1 MGLRKLKRALRY
13 SVWGLP
19 VVMATGAA
27 FAGDI
32 TGKVTTADG
41 APVANADVMIVGT
54 GNTAKTDDNGQYRLR
69 HLKDGSY
76 TVEVSTPGYHIGSSG
91 ITLSKSADG
100 HLDFNLYAAA
110 QEEVTVASNRYRA
123 AAAQLDAIAPI
134 SVLSAQDLEH
144 TAVHNV
150 AEALQLLPGIN
161 VTSTGNS
168 FFGGIDGASRGE
180 GMFAQVRGM
189 NSEFTLNMINGVDVA
204 QGMPYSREVQ
214 LSLLPPSGLQTI
226 IVSKT
231 AQADMQ
237 SDFIGGAV
245 DFHTPT
251 AFDFSDDQTFSATL
265 GGRAETRAFD
275 YNADGMGYSGSVEG
289 SKKFGANNQ
298 FGIYA
303 SAYFDQR
310 HFVNSELAA
319 KTEAGSDGQWAFMVS
334 DANGNSPTGT
344 NPATNLTSL
353 GFGVGI
359 SSGYTVRWGGNVA
372 ADWNVSSNLHV
383 YGKASYAFAHTRQD
397 TTFSQILATAVK
409 RGSKGM
415 QIGTTGLYQPV
426 IGDVSTRLWYETNP
440 ENANLGT
447 AQIGADTSLGK
458 WSFDGKVY
466 YTWGKNDRPN
476 HVEISNRPLREDG
489 GSNGFL
495 YGGTSLIS
503 YDADGFPY
511 ATLTPAMAARLGNLG
526 ANPARR
532 AGDMSFQHSGQEK
545 AGIILDSTYNVDG
558 DWLQSVKF
566 GFKQS
571 TSWRHV
577 DALYTE
583 TPNYGNT
590 LLFSEIGVYD
600 SMWAEAY
607 PGKYSWSVPKINQD
621 KLIALYHSKPT
632 VIDSC
637 GGRSYAGYGYGPCDT
652 QNGRESVTSGYV
664 MANLRFGEVEA
675 IPGLRYEHSDIR
687 NVFWLDKFDKSGNWT
702 SGGFT
707 SNTTAYDEVLPSLFL
722 NWRPSDATVYRAA
735 VWTSYTRPAFIQL
748 AASSSVNTN
757 SDGSTSI
764 TQGNPDLKPIESV
777 NYELSGQWSSDQGGY
792 LQASAFA
799 KQLSNYIYNSGT
811 NFVNGNSITS
821 GNTADTSITYT
832 KPMNGGSGHV
842 YGIELEFR
850 QKLDALSD
858 WMGGF
863 GLGGNF
869 THNWTKVDL
878 GNQTG
883 LRSEPV
889 QNAPDNVA
897 NLQLFYE
904 KDDLQFD
911 LLWHYTGSYVS
922 SYDYLGQGAS
932 WDHVWVQPMQRVDL
946 HVGYNIGYGLRGDV
960 SVSNLMDTE
969 SYRAQVGKYSSAL
982 SDVVDTGRTI
992 LFTVK
997 YSN

>member
-1 MGLRKLKRALRY
+1 M
-13 SVWGLP
+13 VH
-19 VVMATGAA
+19 
-27 FAGDI
+27 
-32 TGKVTTADG
+32 
-41 APVANADVMIVGT
+41 
-54 GNTAKTDDNGQYRLR
+54 NTIRLR
-69 HLKDGSY
+69 SLLLAGSAAALFLMPAMAETAATNAADASSDTIE
-76 TVEVSTPGYHIGSSG
+76 TVHVVATRQ
-91 ITLSKSADG
+91 SADA
-100 HLDFNLYAAA
+100 LQLQSVA
-110 QEEVTVASNRYRA
+110 TV
-123 AAAQLDAIAPI
+123 
-134 SVLSAQDLEH
+134 SVLSAADLEH

-189 NSEFTLNMINGVDVA
+189 NSEFTLNLINGVDVA

-226 IVSKT
+226 VVNKT
-231 AQADMQ
+231 GGADQ
-237 SDFIGGAV
+237 QLDFIGGMI
-245 DFHTPT
+245 DFRTPT
-251 AFDFSDDQTFSATL
+251 AFDFSEDQTFSATL

-275 YNADGMGYSGSVEG
+275 YNSDGMGYSASVAG
-289 SKKFGANNQ
+289 SKKFGASNQ

-319 KTEAGSDGQWAFMVS
+319 ATEAASDGQWAFVTA
-334 DANGNSPTGT
+334 DKNGANPTGY
-344 NPATNLTSL
+344 NPAKNLTSL

-359 SSGYTVRWGGNVA
+359 SSGYTVRWGGNVS
-372 ADWNVSSNLHV
+372 ADWNVSNNTHV

-397 TTFSQILATAVK
+397 TTFSQILATNIK
-409 RGSKGM
+409 RGSSGYA
-415 QIGTTGLYQPV
+415 IGTTGLYEPV
-426 IGDVSTRLWYETNP
+426 VGDVSTRLWYETNP

-447 AQIGADTSLGK
+447 AQIGGDTSFGK
-458 WSFDGKVY
+458 WSFNGNVFY
-466 YTWGKNDRPN
+466 SWGKNDRPN
-476 HVEISNRPLREDG
+476 HIEISSRPLREDG
-489 GSNGFL
+489 GSSGFL
-495 YGGTSLIS
+495 YGGTNLIS
-503 YDADGFPY
+503 YDADGFPQ
-511 ATLTPAMAARLGNLG
+511 ATLTPAMYARLGNLG

-545 AGIILDSTYNVDG
+545 AGVKLDGTYDVDG
-558 DWLQSVKF
+558 EWLKSVKL
-566 GFKQS
+566 GFKNE

-607 PGKYSWSVPKINQD
+607 PGKYTWSVPKINQA
-621 KLIALYHSKPT
+621 KLIANYKAHTT
-632 VIDSC
+632 VMDSC
-637 GGRSYAGYGYGPCDT
+637 GNGTAAFPYGACDT
-652 QNGRESVTSGYV
+652 QNGKETVTSGY
-664 MANLRFGEVEA
+664 ASATLRFGDVEA
-675 IPGLRYEHSDIR
+675 IPGLRYEHTDIR
-687 NVFWLDKFDKSGNWT
+687 NVYWLDGTT
-702 SGGFT
+702 SSGFT
-707 SNTTAYDEVLPSLFL
+707 SSNTSYDEVLPSLFL
-722 NWRPSDATVYRAA
+722 NWRPSESAVYRAS

-748 AASSSVNTN
+748 AAHSSVVSN

-764 TQGNPDLKPIESV
+764 TQGNPNLKPIESV
-777 NYELSGQWSSDQGGY
+777 NYELSGQWYSSHGGY
-792 LQASAFA
+792 LQASGFV
-799 KQLSNYIYNSGT
+799 KELSNYIYNSGSDV
-811 NFVNGNSITS
+811 VNASDLTATHTS
-821 GNTADTSITYT
+821 Q
-832 KPMNGGSGHV
+832 PQNGGSGHV

-850 QKLDALSD
+850 QKLDELSG
-858 WMGGF
+858 WLGGF

-869 THNWTKVDL
+869 THNWTAVDL
-878 GNQTG
+878 GKINGTVMNDQP
-883 LRSEPV
+883 L

-904 KDDLQFD
+904 KDGLQFD

-922 SYDYLGQGAS
+922 KYDYLSQGAT
-932 WDHVWVQPMQRVDL
+932 WDHMWVQPMQRVDL
-946 HVGYNIGYGLRGDV
+946 HVGYDIGSGLRGDV

-992 LFTVK
+992 LFTIK
-997 YSN
+997 YQN